1 MNRDLLR
8 RVAILGIVLA
18 PMAVL
23 LPACNKKGDDHAGQ
37 PADQSST
44 TTTTT
49 PDGSSTTTTTP
60 SGGTSGTGGSG
71 GTSGNP

>member
-23 LPACNKKGDDHAGQ
+23 LPACNKKGDDHSGQ
-37 PADQSST
+37 PADQST

-60 SGGTSGTGGSG
+60 GGSTGGTGGSG